1 MDLSPEQMIIIR
13 EIAKRVKNRYAFG
26 YYDADDIESECFI
39 AAVEALP
46 RFDASR
52 GSLSNFLITHINN
65 RLRNLIRNKYR
76 RKCSHCQ
83 HGCPKCRKLQTL
95 NDNKRSL
102 MEPKDIGFY
111 EDNEREAAMS
121 YEQDHLDK
129 IQYEETVA
137 LINAKLPLELRADYL
152 RMLDGTYVSQA
163 RKKNVEQA
171 ILEIL
176 GDYE

>member
-1 MDLSPEQMIIIR
+1 MELTQEQITTIQ
-13 EIAKRVKNRYAFG
+13 EIAQRVKRRYAFG

-46 RFDASR
+46 RYQPGR
-52 GSLSNFLITHINN
+52 GTLNNFLITHINN

-76 RKCSHCQ
+76 RKCAHCQ

-95 NDNKRSL
+95 NDSKRNL
-102 MEPKDIGFY
+102 MEPQDIDFY
-111 EDNEREAAMS
+111 EDADSESRMS
-121 YEQDHLDK
+121 YDQDHLDK

-137 LINAKLPLELRADYL
+137 LINAKLPIEYRADYL
-152 RMLDGTYVSQA
+152 RMLDGTYVTPA
-163 RKKNVEQA
+163 RKRNVERA
-171 ILEIL
+171 ILDIL

>member
-1 MDLSPEQMIIIR
+1 MELTQEQIATIQ
-13 EIAKRVKNRYAFG
+13 EIAQRVKHRYAFG

-46 RFDASR
+46 RFNALR
-52 GSLSNFLITHINN
+52 GNLYNFLSTHINN

-102 MEPKDIGFY
+102 MEPQDIGFY
-111 EDNEREAAMS
+111 ENADSETAMS